1 MQRQN
6 KAYTAAHELSH
17 CALAAIATMMF
28 APKKYSTIGVY
39 IDVQVSSGEAVF
51 VMGYEGNPLAK
62 PIVALAALG
71 PLLMTKWQKLSAGP
85 DLYDQLKT
93 AGMSQE
99 DLAAFKRCQPS
110 YNEMCRA
117 LGAGTRLWR
126 ELPRQKLIEI
136 LATANLN
143 NIDAPIPLELLVP
156 KSLAT
161 QSLSAADRAFQ
172 SSIHNPKRAPRYV

>member
-1 MQRQN
+1 MLT
-6 KAYTAAHELSH
+6 KAQVAAHELSH
-17 CALAAIATMMF
+17 CALAGIATMMF
-28 APKKYSTIGVY
+28 APKKYTTVGVY
-39 IDVQVSSGEAVF
+39 LDVKVGQGEAAFIV
-51 VMGYEGNPLAK
+51 GHENNPLAK

-71 PLLMTKWQKLSAGP
+71 PLLMTKWARLQAGP

-99 DLAAFKRCQPS
+99 DLTAFKRCQPS

-161 QSLSAADRAFQ
+161 KSLSAADRAFQ